1 MTPRN
6 SGMHL
11 GSFIDPWHF
20 SCISVELLVPREIH
34 AEYITMKE
42 IWEIPKCSA
51 TDRRNPNA
59 LQTSPLYSR
68 NFQIEKNRSAEVYI
82 Y

>member
-1 MTPRN
+1 
-6 SGMHL
+6 
-11 GSFIDPWHF
+11 
-20 SCISVELLVPREIH
+20 
-34 AEYITMKE
+34 MKE

-82 Y
+82 YTDAIVHFYFVPI